1 MYFNDEKNST
11 NIDNEF
17 EKKRS
22 FNLDFSSI
30 LYNKKLLIGIVV
42 GIILILIIVFILTG
56 NKKKYYL
63 ELLGT
68 EDTIIY
74 QNTPFVDEGYAAY
87 DNKGN
92 RYNDQVMVS
101 GQVNT
106 SVVGEY
112 VITYS
117 FNEIVKTRTVSVV
130 SETKHLTYLILNG
143 STISYLKVGEKFS
156 DPGYRVLDST
166 NENLR
171 NNVKVTGNVDTSRA
185 GTYKIIYSVKN
196 DLGMTVTAER
206 TVIVMDS
213 DVNISYNKDGFSN
226 DKVVVNIGVI
236 NNYFD
241 YILLPN
247 GNRDTRRTTTYSIT
261 ANGTYKFSIYSKDGS
276 FKEET
281 ITINN
286 IDKEKP
292 TGSCSA
298 KYTNGKYTVTTN
310 VNDNLSGIKSFEYYL
325 DNNLKE
331 STNKTSVTMNTA
343 KTSNNIFITV
353 YDKANNSNKIM
364 CTIDNSAYVEPKP
377 SVSSSSQTPSYKP
390 SSSSKYS
397 SSSKSSSS
405 SKQSTST
412 GGSGSGICPISGS
425 GMTAYL
431 NGRQLSYDEVITMS
445 VGQTIT
451 IKLYLPSNCGTPS
464 SYYLTRTTAD
474 GQQGWRN
481 YFSGTSSPSVPH
493 NSGKSVNTTTYN
505 WIITANKKTPG
516 GITLS
521 QTSEFR
527 SDKYSFSKHFYRI
540 VVKVQ

>member
-11 NIDNEF
+11 NIDDEFNE
-17 EKKRS
+17 KRS
-22 FNLDFSSI
+22 FNLDFGSI
-30 LYNKKLLIGIVV
+30 LTNKKLLIGMGI
-42 GIILILIIVFILTG
+42 GIILILIIIFVLTG

-68 EDTIIY
+68 EDMIIY
-74 QNTPFVDEGYAAY
+74 QNTPFVDEGYVAY
-87 DNKGN
+87 DSKGN
-92 RYNDQVMVS
+92 KYNDQVSVS

-130 SETKHLTYLILNG
+130 SETKHITILVLEG
-143 STISYLKVGEKFS
+143 STVSYLKVGEKFNE
-156 DPGYRVLDST
+156 PGYRVIDSA
-166 NENLR
+166 NDNLQ
-171 NNVKVTGNVDTSRA
+171 NSVKVTGNVDTTKS

-213 DVNISYNKDGFSN
+213 DVNISYNKDVFSS

-247 GNRDTRRTTTYSIT
+247 GNRDTRRTTTYNIT
-261 ANGTYKFSIYSKDGS
+261 ENGTYKFSIYSKDGT

-292 TGSCSA
+292 SGSCSA
-298 KYTNGKYTVTTN
+298 KYSNGKYTVTTN

-331 STNKTSVTMNTA
+331 STNKTSVIMNTQ
-343 KTSNNIFITV
+343 KTSNNIYITV
-353 YDKANNSNKIM
+353 YDKANNSNRIL
-364 CTIDNSAYVEPKP
+364 CTVDNSAYVEPKP
-377 SVSSSSQTPSYKP
+377 SSSAPQTPSY
-390 SSSSKYS
+390 
-397 SSSKSSSS
+397 SSSS

-412 GGSGSGICPISGS
+412 GGSGNGICPYSGS

-451 IKLYLPSNCGTPS
+451 ITLYLPSNCGTPS

-474 GQQGWRN
+474 GQHGDIEWRD
-481 YFSGTSSPSVPH
+481 YLSGTSSPSVPH
-493 NSGKSVNTTTYN
+493 NSGKSIRTNTYN
-505 WIITANKKTPG
+505 WVITANKKTPG